1 MADIDYEEQE
11 RKEVVTSIRNI
22 AKVQGQRVTSRE
34 IASSINAIAKTVV
47 QRVNQ
52 MSLETT
58 KGFLPI
64 QSQLRD
70 VQQLLQSSRTD
81 DQERAF
87 ELIDRMQ
94 ERLGVDLSKYS
105 KDIGDAVK
113 KLYDMNQQRKEDKA
127 QAQQIH
133 TQKVEEL
140 KQEREI
146 LRERGINTY
155 INEENYKLE
164 LRTKEQEKQERLEII
179 SKEKELKQRERQ
191 LSIEAKDIQR
201 AETIDL
207 DRQERFLA
215 EQENLTKDQLELQD
229 RKEAAG
235 MGPNERAQGFLSQT
249 FGAAFGEMKNFGMEL
264 KQIGKS
270 VKDTFADIPDLI
282 GNFAKG
288 VGTLITRFKLI
299 AVAMIPAILGFLA
312 LAAPFIA
319 IAVAIGLLL
328 YNLDKIINWFKNSAL
343 GRLLGLDDGAKEREE
358 KDKQEGTGKYQSLDE
373 GTYDVMDGQDT
384 GNMSTRSPK
393 DPIAPFYDK
402 NSGQIIQPDN
412 PNYDEI
418 RRKAFPDLYK
428 IQPMSGKT
436 GTLDEMKKNQGDIS
450 PDKIGPLPT
459 EDYAKAPTNNVIAPN
474 NNVITTNTTNQSM
487 GIIPQNI
494 DNTFLNLNKV
504 LV

>member
-1 MADIDYEEQE
+1 MAEDYEIEQ
-11 RKEVVTSIRNI
+11 RKETVKQIRDI
-22 AKVQGQRVTSRE
+22 AKVQGQRVTSKE
-34 IASSINAIAKTVV
+34 IASSINSIAKTVV

-64 QSQLRD
+64 QSQLRQ
-70 VQQLLQSSRTD
+70 VQDLLQSSRTD
-81 DQERAF
+81 DQDRAF

-113 KLYDMNQQRKEDKA
+113 KLYDMNSQRKQDQQ
-127 QAQQIH
+127 QAKQIH

-155 INEENYKLE
+155 INEENYRLE
-164 LRTKEQEKQERLEII
+164 LKTKEQEKQERLEII
-179 SKEKELKQRERQ
+179 SKEKELNTRERQ
-191 LSIEAKDIQR
+191 LKTELKDIQS
-201 AETIDL
+201 AESIDL
-207 DRQERFLA
+207 DRQERFIA
-215 EQENLTKDQLELQD
+215 DQENLTKDQLELQD

-235 MGPNERAQGFLSQT
+235 MGRDERAQGFLSET
-249 FGAAFGEMKNFGMEL
+249 FGAAFMQIKNFGLEL
-264 KQIGKS
+264 KQIGTS
-270 VKDTFADIPDLI
+270 IKDVFADIPDLI

-319 IAVAIGLLL
+319 VAVAVGLLL
-328 YNLDKIINWFKNSAL
+328 ANLDKIINWFKNSAL
-343 GRLLGLDDGAKEREE
+343 GRLLGLDKDSKKREE
-358 KDKQEGTGKYQSLDE
+358 EDKQKGTGKYQSLDE
-373 GTYDVMDGQDT
+373 GTYDVMGGMDGQNNEGFTPSEKIENQTLARNKFKQDEAYT
-384 GNMSTRSPK
+384 VSPFTDEAERNIILPDSRVK
-393 DPIAPFYDK
+393 TPAEKRADMRARGEIPRGDLGPLTEAP
-402 NSGQIIQPDN
+402 
-412 PNYDEI
+412 
-418 RRKAFPDLYK
+418 
-428 IQPMSGKT
+428 GKT
-436 GTLDEMKKNQGDIS
+436 S
-450 PDKIGPLPT
+450 
-459 EDYAKAPTNNVIAPN
+459 TNNVIAPS

-487 GIIPQNI
+487 GIIPNNI

>member
-1 MADIDYEEQE
+1 MAEDYEIEQ
-11 RKEVVTSIRNI
+11 RKETVKQIRDI
-22 AKVQGQRVTSRE
+22 AKVQGQRVTSKE
-34 IASSINAIAKTVV
+34 IASSINSIAKTVV

-64 QSQLRD
+64 QSQLRQ
-70 VQQLLQSSRTD
+70 VQDLLQSSRTD
-81 DQERAF
+81 DQDRAF

-113 KLYDMNQQRKEDKA
+113 KLYDMNSQRKQDQQ
-127 QAQQIH
+127 QAKQIH

-155 INEENYKLE
+155 INEENYRLE
-164 LRTKEQEKQERLEII
+164 LKTKEQEKQERLEII
-179 SKEKELKQRERQ
+179 SKEKELNTRERQ
-191 LSIEAKDIQR
+191 LKTELKDIQS
-201 AETIDL
+201 AESIDL
-207 DRQERFLA
+207 DRQERFIA
-215 EQENLTKDQLELQD
+215 DQENLTKDQLELQD

-235 MGPNERAQGFLSQT
+235 MGRDERAQGFLSET
-249 FGAAFGEMKNFGMEL
+249 FGSAFMQIKNFGLEL
-264 KQIGKS
+264 KQIGTS
-270 VKDTFADIPDLI
+270 IKDVFADIPDLI

-319 IAVAIGLLL
+319 VAVAVGLLL
-328 YNLDKIINWFKNSAL
+328 ANLDKIINWFKNSAL
-343 GRLLGLDDGAKEREE
+343 GRLLGLDKTAEERDRESLE
-358 KDKQEGTGKYQSLDE
+358 KGTGKYSPMDE
-373 GTYDVMDGQDT
+373 GTMDAIDT
-384 GNMSTRSPK
+384 QNPNMSDRSSN

-412 PNYDEI
+412 PNYNEI
-418 RRKAFPDLYK
+418 RERAFPDLK
-428 IQPMSGKT
+428 ITPMRSQTKN
-436 GTLDEMKKNQGDIS
+436 LDEMKNNQGVITSDS
-450 PDKIGPLPT
+450 LGPIPT
-459 EDYAKAPTNNVIAPN
+459 EDYAKSPTNNVIAPN

-487 GIIPQNI
+487 GIIPNNI